1 MAKPSARKNPLA
13 VSPAAR
19 VRLSILL
26 ILLASFSV
34 WGWKAISDPG
44 SPEAAQ
50 TQAKLL
56 QTIYEYGNY
65 IEAATW
71 SLFAVGFAI
80 SAFKQTGKVRL
91 HRLIATLTFF
101 LFGLS
106 DIVEVQ
112 TGAWWHPWWLFLWK
126 SFCVASMVGL
136 LAVYLRDRS
145 THRTIS

>member
-1 MAKPSARKNPLA
+1 MAKPSAIKNLLV

-19 VRLSILL
+19 VRLSLLL
-26 ILLASFSV
+26 ILLAGFGI
-34 WGWKAISDPG
+34 WGWNTISDPG
-44 SPEAAQ
+44 SPAAAQ

-56 QTIYEYGNY
+56 QAIYEYGNY
-65 IEAATW
+65 IEAMTW
-71 SLFAVGFAI
+71 GLFAVGFAV
-80 SAFKQTGKVRL
+80 SAAKKTGKVRR

-126 SFCVASMVGL
+126 SLCVASMVGL
-136 LAVYLRDRS
+136 LVVYRREYS
-145 THRTIS
+145 K